1 MRYSDKE
8 KEMREAYEWYINQIA
23 YNYADGEGYYDYGGI
38 GMKQKA
44 RRAHPFEDYWPG
56 KEEFSHW
63 KD

>member
-1 MRYSDKE
+1 MRK
-8 KEMREAYEWYINQIA
+8 AYEWYINQIA
-23 YNYADGEGYYDYGGI
+23 YNYADEEGYDYGGI
-38 GMKQKA
+38 GMKQNA